1 MAGIFMKIINGE
13 LPSYKIHEDEHTYSF
28 LSIAPVQLGHA
39 LVIPKVEIDYAFDV
53 PEPYY
58 SAVFKTAKYIA
69 PALKEVTGCPRVG
82 TAILGFEVPHFHYHL
97 IPMWKISDLDFSKAR
112 ERTREEMQDVC
123 DKIVKAL

>member
-28 LSIAPVQLGHA
+28 LSIAPVQLGHT
-39 LVIPKVEIDYAFDV
+39 LIIPKVEVDYAFDV

-58 SAVFKTAKYIA
+58 SAVFKMAKHIA
-69 PALKEVTGCPRVG
+69 PALKKVTDCSRVG

-112 ERTREEMQDVC
+112 ERTKEEMQDIC
-123 DKIVKAL
+123 DKIVGVL